1 LADSGYADKE
11 GYMVPFQGNKLH
23 LDHFKGVDLGTLG
36 KEENFNYHHASLR
49 NIIERRFGNL
59 KERWKILEG
68 VPFMPQKKQ
77 ATMIIACFAMDNF
90 LWRRHYGTGERYALS
105 DWVHLNAD
113 MSTSALRELTAT
125 MLYDPQG

>member
-11 GYMVPFQGNKLH
+11 GYMVPYKGNRLH

-59 KERWKILEG
+59 KERWKILDG

-77 ATMIIACFAMDNF
+77 ATMI
-90 LWRRHYGTGERYALS
+90 L
-105 DWVHLNAD
+105 
-113 MSTSALRELTAT
+113 ALRWTIFCVDDIMERVRHTLCRIVCR
-125 MLYDPQG
+125 